1 MAESLG
7 VFAAEAKKWPA
18 GAAHKWKVF
27 CAVGELRL
35 PSLHCSAVARGKAH
49 WVAESS
55 LEVHMRIIRH
65 SHTSAR
71 ITEFVKEDRARVNI
85 KVTPS
90 LQYTDG
96 IELRAS
102 IDDTTAA
109 IVYLRLDDLRMI
121 IDFIRH
127 QGAVRQK
134 ELLVPPPAQQ
144 VEALLRAAH
153 ELSDAKRQREKPAK
167 DTGSLLPK
175 MPLPEHLR
183 RKD

>member
-1 MAESLG
+1 
-7 VFAAEAKKWPA
+7 
-18 GAAHKWKVF
+18 
-27 CAVGELRL
+27 
-35 PSLHCSAVARGKAH
+35 
-49 WVAESS
+49 
-55 LEVHMRIIRH
+55 MRIIRH

-121 IDFIRH
+121 IDCQPTSNTGSF
-127 QGAVRQK
+127 
-134 ELLVPPPAQQ
+134 PP
-144 VEALLRAAH
+144 LRTGPPIK
-153 ELSDAKRQREKPAK
+153 LSDVAPRLGRS
-167 DTGSLLPK
+167 GLS
-175 MPLPEHLR
+175 R
-183 RKD
+183 

>member
-1 MAESLG
+1 
-7 VFAAEAKKWPA
+7 
-18 GAAHKWKVF
+18 
-27 CAVGELRL
+27 
-35 PSLHCSAVARGKAH
+35 
-49 WVAESS
+49 
-55 LEVHMRIIRH
+55 MRIIRH

-71 ITEFVKEDRARVNI
+71 ITEFVREDRARVNI

-109 IVYLRLDDLRMI
+109 IVYLPLDDLRMI

-127 QGAVRQK
+127 QGTVRQK
-134 ELLVPPPAQQ
+134 ELLAPPLAQSKPDQ
-144 VEALLRAAH
+144 ATGTPRSQIEALLRAAH
-153 ELSDAKRQREKPAK
+153 ELSDTKRQREKPAK
-167 DTGSLLPK
+167 DTGRLLPK

-183 RKD
+183 LKN